1 MSYEIDRSNPSPQ
14 FLEARNRAGL
24 ALQEQ
29 FKALGGNLAPPKDY
43 KWIKAELTCP
53 SFDDLTFGY
62 RNQVF
67 SVLVEPL
74 KAGRSLLSPKVIE
87 RCREAA
93 RDNHLVPC
101 VFPIEIDSMR
111 PTSAEWNLFHLETR
125 QPVIPEDIAS
135 DQKIPMSKW
144 EMRNFAIQIVINHLE
159 KEGDDARL
167 LSFTDV
173 LGIDP
178 QIWFETSDGARN
190 WIVVRN
196 FAQVGGNEWEK
207 YVGLEK
213 SNPPLRDYDG
223 HFAAVA
229 IASAEA
235 FLYDLEGNHIP
246 LSERFTG
253 SAPIFRGDSFY
264 VKFDGLKR
272 IHVS

>member
-1 MSYEIDRSNPSPQ
+1 MGYEIDRSNPSPQ
-14 FLEARNRAGL
+14 FLQARNQAGL

-29 FKALGGNLAPPKDY
+29 FKGLGGNLEPPADY
-43 KWIKAELTCP
+43 KWIKADLTWP

-67 SVLVEPL
+67 SVLVEPM
-74 KAGRSLLSPKVIE
+74 KGGRSLLSSNTIE

-101 VFPIEIDSMR
+101 VFPIEIDSLR
-111 PTSAEWNLFHLETR
+111 PASTGWNLYHLETR
-125 QPVIPEDIAS
+125 EPVIPEDIAS
-135 DQKIPMSKW
+135 DEKIPMSKW
-144 EMRNFAIQIVINHLE
+144 EMRNFAIQIVISHLE
-159 KEGDDARL
+159 GEEIGARV

-178 QIWFETSDGARN
+178 QVWFETPPGSRN

-196 FAQVGGNEWEK
+196 FAQVHGNEWET

-235 FLYDLEGNHIP
+235 FLCDLEGNPIP

-264 VKFDGLKR
+264 VNFSGLKR
-272 IHVS
+272 IYVS

>member
-1 MSYEIDRSNPSPQ
+1 MGYEIDRSNPSPQ

-29 FKALGGNLAPPKDY
+29 FKTLGGKLELPKDY
-43 KWIKAELTCP
+43 RWIKAELTWP

-74 KAGRSLLSPKVIE
+74 RNGESLLSPKAIE
-87 RCREAA
+87 RCKEAA

-101 VFPIEIDSMR
+101 VFPIEIDSLR
-111 PTSAEWNLFHLETR
+111 PASTGWNLFHLETR
-125 QPVIPEDIAS
+125 EPVIPEDIAS
-135 DQKIPMSKW
+135 DKKIPMSKW
-144 EMRNFAIQIVINHLE
+144 EMRNFAIQIVISHLE
-159 KEGDDARL
+159 GEEIGARV

-178 QIWFETSDGARN
+178 QVWFETQVGTRN
-190 WIVVRN
+190 WVVVRN
-196 FAQVGGNEWEK
+196 FAQVHGNEWEN

-213 SNPPLRDYDG
+213 SNPPLRAYNG

-235 FLYDLEGNHIP
+235 VLYDLEGNPIP

-253 SAPIFRGDSFY
+253 SSPIFRGDSFY
-264 VKFDGLKR
+264 VNFGGLKR
-272 IHVS
+272 IYVS

>member
-1 MSYEIDRSNPSPQ
+1 MGYEIDRSNPSPQ

-29 FKALGGNLAPPKDY
+29 FKALGGKLEPPKDFR
-43 KWIKAELTCP
+43 WIKAELTWP

-74 KAGRSLLSPKVIE
+74 RDGRSLLSPNSIE
-87 RCREAA
+87 RCLDAA

-101 VFPIEIDSMR
+101 VFPIEIDSLR
-111 PTSAEWNLFHLETR
+111 PVSAGWNLFHLENR
-125 QPVIPEDIAS
+125 QPVIPEVIAS
-135 DQKIPMSKW
+135 DAKIPMSKW
-144 EMRNFAIQIVINHLE
+144 EMRNFAIQIVIKHLE
-159 KEGDDARL
+159 GEEIGARV

-178 QIWFETSDGARN
+178 QVWFETPAGARN
-190 WIVVRN
+190 WVVVRN
-196 FAQVGGNEWEK
+196 FAQVHGNEWES
-207 YVGLEK
+207 YVGLEE
-213 SNPPLRDYDG
+213 SNPPLRAYDG

-235 FLYDLEGNHIP
+235 VLYDLDGNLVP

-264 VKFDGLKR
+264 VNFSGLKR
-272 IHVS
+272 IFVS